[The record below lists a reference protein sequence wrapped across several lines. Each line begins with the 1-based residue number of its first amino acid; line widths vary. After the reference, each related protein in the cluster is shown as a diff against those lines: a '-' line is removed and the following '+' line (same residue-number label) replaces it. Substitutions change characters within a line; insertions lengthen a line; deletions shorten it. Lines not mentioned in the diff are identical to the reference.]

1 MHSFQLDNDLELFR
15 QDIRT
20 LFEKE
25 FAAKAAYWDEHEEY
39 PEANK
44 NLLAELGYLGM
55 LIPEQY
61 GGLGLPLIQGVVFL
75 EELARTCFNTALVGQ
90 LYLNG
95 PSKALVELGTEEQKQ
110 RILPGVIKG
119 EHLIA
124 ISISEPGAGSAV
136 TDLSSNIKKVAGEYI
151 LNGTKCFT
159 TAGVEATHSMVF
171 ARFGDNSI
179 GARGIGAVL
188 VEKGMQGFSVGKPER
203 KMGGR
208 AVKEAE
214 LHFDNVRIP
223 EQNIIVEG
231 TPDSSDSFK
240 RLMSS
245 FGPERVGNAGMCVG
259 ISQGAY
265 DTALAYSET
274 REQFGRPI
282 AEFQGIQWK
291 IADMATQLHAA
302 RLMTYRAATNLKNG
316 FPDPLECAMAKLYA
330 NEMAQKVT
338 NEALQ
343 IHGHYG
349 YCRDYPLERMV
360 RDARGFSLGGGTPEI
375 LRNTIAAQCYG
386 RTFNQR
392 RS

>member
-1 MHSFQLDNDLELFR
+1 MLSFTLDNELELFR
-15 QDIRT
+15 NDVRN
-20 LFEKE
+20 LAEKE
-25 FAAKAAYWDEHEEY
+25 FAPKAAQLDETEEY
-39 PEANK
+39 PEENK

-55 LIPEQY
+55 LIPEEY
-61 GGLGLPLIQGVVFL
+61 GGSGLSLIHGVVFL
-75 EELARTCFNTALVGQ
+75 EELARVCFNTALVGQ

-95 PSKALVELGTEEQKQ
+95 PAKALVELGTEEQKQ
-110 RILPGVIKG
+110 RVLPGVVKG

-136 TDLSSNIKKVAGEYI
+136 TDLSTHIRKDGDDYI

-159 TAGVEATHSMVF
+159 TAGIEATHSMVF
-171 ARFGDNSI
+171 ARFGNNT
-179 GARGIGAVL
+179 GAKGIGAVL
-188 VEKGMQGFSVGKPER
+188 VEKGMKGFTVGKPEL

-223 EQNIIVEG
+223 KENIIVEG
-231 TPDSSDSFK
+231 TPDSNDGFK
-240 RLMSS
+240 RLMGS

-265 DTALAYSET
+265 ETALAYSET
-274 REQFGRPI
+274 RQQFGRPI

-302 RLMTYRAATNLKNG
+302 RLMVYRAATNLKNG
-316 FPDPLECAMAKLYA
+316 FPDPHDCAMAKLFS
-330 NEMAQKVT
+330 NEMAQKIT

>member
-1 MHSFQLDNDLELFR
+1 MLSFKLDNDLELFR
-15 QDIRT
+15 NDVRN
-20 LFEKE
+20 LAEKE
-25 FAAKAAYWDEHEEY
+25 FAPKAAHWDETEEY

-55 LIPEQY
+55 LIPEEY
-61 GGLGLPLIQGVVFL
+61 GGSGLSLIHGVVFL
-75 EELARTCFNTALVGQ
+75 EELARVCFNTALVGQ

-95 PSKALVELGTEEQKQ
+95 PAKALVELGTEEQKQ
-110 RILPGVIKG
+110 RILPGVVKG

-136 TDLSSNIKKVAGEYI
+136 TDLVTNIKKDGDDYI

-159 TAGVEATHSMVF
+159 TAGIEATHSMVF
-171 ARFGDNSI
+171 ARFGDSK
-179 GARGIGAVL
+179 GPKGIGAVL
-188 VEKGMQGFSVGKPER
+188 VEKGMKGFTVGKPEL

-223 EQNIIVEG
+223 KENIIVEG
-231 TPDSSDSFK
+231 TPDSNDGFK

-265 DTALAYSET
+265 ETALAYSET
-274 REQFGRPI
+274 RHQFGRPI

-302 RLMTYRAATNLKNG
+302 RLMVYRAATNLKNG
-316 FPDPLECAMAKLYA
+316 FPDPHDCAMAKLFS
-330 NEMAQKVT
+330 NEMAQKIT

-392 RS
+392 RG

>member
-15 QDIRT
+15 QDVRT
-20 LFEKE
+20 LAEKE
-25 FAAKAAYWDEHEEY
+25 FTAKAAHWDEHEIY
-39 PEANK
+39 PEENK

-61 GGLGLPLIQGVVFL
+61 GGLGLPIIQGAVFL
-75 EELARTCFNTALVGQ
+75 EEIARTCFNTALVAQ

-95 PSKALVELGTEEQKQ
+95 PAKALVELGTEEQKQ
-110 RILPGVIKG
+110 RLLPALIKG

-136 TDLSSNIKKVAGEYI
+136 TDLMTNVKKVGNDYI

-159 TAGVEATHSMVF
+159 TAGVEATHALVF
-171 ARFGDNSI
+171 ARFGDSK
-179 GARGIGAVL
+179 GSRGIGAVL
-188 VEKGMQGFSVGKPER
+188 VDKGMEGFSVGKPER

-214 LHFDNVRIP
+214 LHFDQVRIP
-223 EQNIIVEG
+223 KANIVVEG
-231 TPDSSDSFK
+231 TPESSASFK

-245 FGPERVGNAGMCVG
+245 FGPERVGNAAMCVG

-265 DTALAYSET
+265 ETALAYSET

-302 RLMTYRAATNLKNG
+302 RLMTYRAATHLKNG

-330 NEMAQKVT
+330 NEMAQRVT

-360 RDARGFSLGGGTPEI
+360 RDVRGFSLGGGTPEI

-386 RTFNQR
+386 RSFNQR
-392 RS
+392 RA

>member
-1 MHSFQLDNDLELFR
+1 MLSFKLDNELELFR
-15 QDIRT
+15 NDVRN
-20 LFEKE
+20 LAEKE
-25 FAAKAAYWDEHEEY
+25 FAPKAAQLDETEEY
-39 PEANK
+39 PEENK

-55 LIPEQY
+55 LIPEEY
-61 GGLGLPLIQGVVFL
+61 GGSGLSLVHGVVFL
-75 EELARTCFNTALVGQ
+75 EELARVCFNTALVGQ

-95 PSKALVELGTEEQKQ
+95 PAKALVELGTEEQKQ
-110 RILPGVIKG
+110 RVLPGVVKG

-136 TDLSSNIKKVAGEYI
+136 TDLSTNIRKDGDDYI

-159 TAGVEATHSMVF
+159 TAGIEATHSMVF
-171 ARFGDNSI
+171 ARFGNSK
-179 GARGIGAVL
+179 GAKGIGAVL
-188 VEKGMQGFSVGKPER
+188 VEKGMKGFTVGKPEL

-223 EQNIIVEG
+223 KENIIVEG
-231 TPDSSDSFK
+231 TPDSNDGFK
-240 RLMSS
+240 RLMGS

-265 DTALAYSET
+265 ETALAYSET
-274 REQFGRPI
+274 RHQFGRPI

-302 RLMTYRAATNLKNG
+302 RLMVYRAATNLKNG
-316 FPDPLECAMAKLYA
+316 FPDPHDCAMAKLFS
-330 NEMAQKVT
+330 NEMAQKIT

-392 RS
+392 RG

>member
-1 MHSFQLDNDLELFR
+1 MFSFKLDDELESFR
-15 QDIRT
+15 HEVRS
-20 LFEKE
+20 LAEKE
-25 FAAKAAYWDEHEEY
+25 FAPRAAYWDEHEEY

-55 LIPEQY
+55 LVPEAY
-61 GGLGLPLIQGVVFL
+61 GGSGLSLIHGVVFL
-75 EELARTCFNTALVGQ
+75 EELARVCFNTALVGQ

-95 PSKALVELGTEEQKQ
+95 PAKALAELGTEEQKQ
-110 RILPGVIKG
+110 RILPGVVKG
-119 EHLIA
+119 DYLIA

-136 TDLSSNIKKVAGEYI
+136 TDLSTNIRKEGDDYI

-159 TAGVEATHSMVF
+159 TAGIEATHSMVF
-171 ARFGDNSI
+171 ARFGDSK

-188 VEKGMQGFSVGKPER
+188 VEKGMEGFTTGKPER
-203 KMGGR
+203 KMGGCG
-208 AVKEAE
+208 VKEAE

-223 EQNIIVEG
+223 KENIIVEA
-231 TPDSSDSFK
+231 TPYSNEGFK

-265 DTALAYSET
+265 ETALAYSET
-274 REQFGRPI
+274 RKQFGRPI

-302 RLMTYRAATNLKNG
+302 RLMVYRAATNLKNG
-316 FPDPLECAMAKLYA
+316 FPDPHDCAMAKLYS
-330 NEMAQKVT
+330 NEMAQRIT

>member
-1 MHSFQLDNDLELFR
+1 MLSFKLGNELELFR
-15 QDIRT
+15 NDVRN
-20 LFEKE
+20 LAEKE
-25 FAAKAAYWDEHEEY
+25 FAPKAAQLDETEEY
-39 PEANK
+39 PEENK

-55 LIPEQY
+55 LIPEEY
-61 GGLGLPLIQGVVFL
+61 GGSGLSLIHGVVFL
-75 EELARTCFNTALVGQ
+75 EELARVCFNTALVGQ

-95 PSKALVELGTEEQKQ
+95 PAKALVELGTEEQKQ
-110 RILPGVIKG
+110 RVLPGVVKG

-136 TDLSSNIKKVAGEYI
+136 TDLSTHIRKDGDDYI

-159 TAGVEATHSMVF
+159 TAGIEATHSMVF
-171 ARFGDNSI
+171 ARFGNNT
-179 GARGIGAVL
+179 GAKGIGAVL
-188 VEKGMQGFSVGKPER
+188 VEKGMKGFTVGKPEL

-223 EQNIIVEG
+223 KENIIVEG
-231 TPDSSDSFK
+231 TPDSNDGFK
-240 RLMSS
+240 RLMGS

-265 DTALAYSET
+265 ETALAYSET
-274 REQFGRPI
+274 RQQFGRPI

-302 RLMTYRAATNLKNG
+302 RLMVYRAATNLKNG
-316 FPDPLECAMAKLYA
+316 FPDPHDCAMAKLFS
-330 NEMAQKVT
+330 NEMAQKIT

>member
-1 MHSFQLDNDLELFR
+1 MLSFKLDNELELFR
-15 QDIRT
+15 NDVRN
-20 LFEKE
+20 LAEKE
-25 FAAKAAYWDEHEEY
+25 FAPKAAQLDETEEY
-39 PEANK
+39 PEENK

-55 LIPEQY
+55 LIPEEY
-61 GGLGLPLIQGVVFL
+61 GGSGLSLVHGVVFL
-75 EELARTCFNTALVGQ
+75 EELARVCFNTALVGQ

-95 PSKALVELGTEEQKQ
+95 PAKALVELGTEEQKH
-110 RILPGVIKG
+110 RILPGVVKG

-136 TDLSSNIKKVAGEYI
+136 TDLSTNIRKDGDDYI

-159 TAGVEATHSMVF
+159 TAGIEATHSMVF
-171 ARFGDNSI
+171 ARFGNSK
-179 GARGIGAVL
+179 GAKGIGAVL
-188 VEKGMQGFSVGKPER
+188 VEKGMKGFTVGKPEL

-223 EQNIIVEG
+223 KENIIVEG
-231 TPDSSDSFK
+231 TPDSNDGFK

-265 DTALAYSET
+265 ETALAYSET
-274 REQFGRPI
+274 RQQFGRPI

-302 RLMTYRAATNLKNG
+302 RLMVYRAATNLKNG
-316 FPDPLECAMAKLYA
+316 FPDPHDCAMAKLFS
-330 NEMAQKVT
+330 NEMAQKIT

>member
-1 MHSFQLDNDLELFR
+1 M
-15 QDIRT
+15 
-20 LFEKE
+20 
-25 FAAKAAYWDEHEEY
+25 
-39 PEANK
+39 
-44 NLLAELGYLGM
+44 
-55 LIPEQY
+55 
-61 GGLGLPLIQGVVFL
+61 
-75 EELARTCFNTALVGQ
+75 
-90 LYLNG
+90 
-95 PSKALVELGTEEQKQ
+95 VELGTEEQKQ
-110 RILPGVIKG
+110 RVLPGVVKG

-136 TDLSSNIKKVAGEYI
+136 TDLSTHIRKDGDDYI

-159 TAGVEATHSMVF
+159 TAGIEATHSMVF
-171 ARFGDNSI
+171 ARFGNNT
-179 GARGIGAVL
+179 GAKGIGAVL
-188 VEKGMQGFSVGKPER
+188 VEKGMKGFTVGKPEL

-223 EQNIIVEG
+223 KENIIVEG
-231 TPDSSDSFK
+231 TPDSNDGFK
-240 RLMSS
+240 RLMGS

-265 DTALAYSET
+265 ETALAYSET
-274 REQFGRPI
+274 RQQFGRPI

-302 RLMTYRAATNLKNG
+302 RLMVYRAATNLKNG
-316 FPDPLECAMAKLYA
+316 FPDPHDCAMAKLFS
-330 NEMAQKVT
+330 NEMAQKIT

>member
-1 MHSFQLDNDLELFR
+1 
-15 QDIRT
+15 
-20 LFEKE
+20 
-25 FAAKAAYWDEHEEY
+25 
-39 PEANK
+39 
-44 NLLAELGYLGM
+44 
-55 LIPEQY
+55 
-61 GGLGLPLIQGVVFL
+61 
-75 EELARTCFNTALVGQ
+75 
-90 LYLNG
+90 
-95 PSKALVELGTEEQKQ
+95 
-110 RILPGVIKG
+110 
-119 EHLIA
+119 
-124 ISISEPGAGSAV
+124 
-136 TDLSSNIKKVAGEYI
+136 
-151 LNGTKCFT
+151 
-159 TAGVEATHSMVF
+159 MVF

-188 VEKGMQGFSVGKPER
+188 VEKGMDGFSVGKPER

-223 EQNIIVEG
+223 EENIIVEG

>member
-1 MHSFQLDNDLELFR
+1 MLSFKLDNDLELFR
-15 QDIRT
+15 HDVRN
-20 LFEKE
+20 LAEKE
-25 FAAKAAYWDEHEEY
+25 FAPKAAHWDETEEY

-44 NLLAELGYLGM
+44 DLLAELGYLGM
-55 LIPEQY
+55 LIPEEY
-61 GGLGLPLIQGVVFL
+61 GGSGLSLIHGVVFL
-75 EELARTCFNTALVGQ
+75 EELARVCFNTALVGQ

-95 PSKALVELGTEEQKQ
+95 PAKALVELGTEEQKQ
-110 RILPGVIKG
+110 RILPGVVKG

-136 TDLSSNIKKVAGEYI
+136 TDLVTHIKKDGDDYI

-159 TAGVEATHSMVF
+159 TAGTEATHSMVF
-171 ARFGDNSI
+171 ARFGDSK
-179 GARGIGAVL
+179 GPKGIGAVL
-188 VEKGMQGFSVGKPER
+188 VEKGMKGFTVGKPEL

-223 EQNIIVEG
+223 KENIIVEG
-231 TPDSSDSFK
+231 TPDSNDGFK
-240 RLMSS
+240 RLMGS

-265 DTALAYSET
+265 ETALAYSET
-274 REQFGRPI
+274 RHQFGRPI
-282 AEFQGIQWK
+282 SEFQGIQWK

-302 RLMTYRAATNLKNG
+302 RLMVYRAATNLKNG
-316 FPDPLECAMAKLYA
+316 FPDPKDCAMAKLYS
-330 NEMAQKVT
+330 NEMAQKIT

-392 RS
+392 RGK

>member
-1 MHSFQLDNDLELFR
+1 MLSFKLDNELELFR
-15 QDIRT
+15 NDVRN
-20 LFEKE
+20 LAEKE
-25 FAAKAAYWDEHEEY
+25 FAPKAAHIDETEEY

-55 LIPEQY
+55 LIPEEY
-61 GGLGLPLIQGVVFL
+61 GGSGLSLIHGVVFL
-75 EELARTCFNTALVGQ
+75 EELARVCFNTALVGQ

-95 PSKALVELGTEEQKQ
+95 PAKALVELGTEEQKQ
-110 RILPGVIKG
+110 RILPGVVKG
-119 EHLIA
+119 KHLIA

-136 TDLSSNIKKVAGEYI
+136 TDLSTNIKKDGDDYI

-159 TAGVEATHSMVF
+159 TAGIEATHSMVF
-171 ARFGDNSI
+171 ARFGNNK
-179 GARGIGAVL
+179 GAKGIGAVL
-188 VEKGMQGFSVGKPER
+188 VEKGMKGFTVGKPEL

-223 EQNIIVEG
+223 KENIIVEG
-231 TPDSSDSFK
+231 TPDSNEGFK
-240 RLMSS
+240 RLMGS

-265 DTALAYSET
+265 ETALAYSET
-274 REQFGRPI
+274 RHQFGRPI
-282 AEFQGIQWK
+282 AEFQGIQWE
-291 IADMATQLHAA
+291 IGDMATQLHAA
-302 RLMTYRAATNLKNG
+302 RLMVYRAASNLKNG
-316 FPDPLECAMAKLYA
+316 FPDPHDCAMAKLFS
-330 NEMAQKVT
+330 NEMAQKIT

-392 RS
+392 RG